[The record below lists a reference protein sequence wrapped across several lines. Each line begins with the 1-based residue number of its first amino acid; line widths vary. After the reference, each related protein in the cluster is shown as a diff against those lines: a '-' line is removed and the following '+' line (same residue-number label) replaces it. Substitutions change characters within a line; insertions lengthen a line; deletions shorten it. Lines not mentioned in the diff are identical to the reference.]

1 LPTAAVENLEG
12 TGLSPEA
19 MRQYIRRFIYSL
31 PGTDRH
37 EEVFTILLTGSR
49 AAGHHSP
56 GSDGNIDELF
66 SGSLG
71 PVP

>member
-1 LPTAAVENLEG
+1 MPTAAVENLEG